1 MTLAGSIVVA
11 AIGLVVALVLVSG
24 NDSSNSDPAYTSALP
39 PGEFLYL
46 DGPRILTYLSE
57 MEGGEAGAVHRIA
70 GLVSSTNTGTET
82 PDFNI
87 SAASQY
93 ESKAESTVVRTEAS
107 ELGILLQDLAKDER
121 KGVSYHYVHLSK
133 PDSLTELTEGDIVR
147 FTTHALVGPGYIR
160 PYVVVRDSATLGAL
174 FPRELGNP
182 QSAAAAELHREQA
195 KVFAHQIGPDPR
207 ITFLISPGQE
217 GKDIPTILM
226 PMRYAALTTER
237 SLLEKDSEKHTGGTV
252 TVFGKVVRKFE
263 SSPHSCRPAHDPC
276 PNYTDFATREV
287 WEHPLDHASRYLV
300 RRVSHNCRLDLEE
313 EAKAGHQEADSLSGR
328 ECFLE
333 KLRRQTELF
342 APSAVIAPI
351 AILK

>member
-1 MTLAGSIVVA
+1 VVIA
-11 AIGLVVALVLVSG
+11 LVVAHTD
-24 NDSSNSDPAYTSALP
+24 DSNRSKDPEYTSALV

-57 MEGGEAGAVHRIA
+57 MEGGEAGPVHRIA
-70 GLVSSTNTGTET
+70 GLVSSANLGATVS
-82 PDFNI
+82 DFNVGA
-87 SAASQY
+87 SSQY
-93 ESKAESTVVRTEAS
+93 ESKAEATVVRTEAS
-107 ELGILLQDLAKDER
+107 ELGLLLRDLAKDEQP
-121 KGVSYHYVHLSK
+121 GVAYHDVKLNE
-133 PDSLTELTEGDIVR
+133 PGSLAKLKEGDIVR

-174 FPRELGNP
+174 FPRELGSKR
-182 QSAAAAELHREQA
+182 SAALALIHREEAEL
-195 KVFAHQIGPDPR
+195 FAHQIGPDPR

-217 GKDIPTILM
+217 EEDIPTLLM

-237 SLLEKDSEKHTGGTV
+237 SLLEKDSEKHTGGEV

-263 SSPHSCRPAHDPC
+263 SEPTSCRPEQAPC

-300 RRVSHNCRLDLEE
+300 RHVSHNCRLDLAE
-313 EAKAGHQEADSLSGR
+313 EADADGQEPESLSGR